1 MKLVQ
6 RKLLS
11 VWVVCSVLFASP
23 AMAIDS
29 DSVFGGVD
37 IFRNLYVSV
46 GLVILGVLGVALLLI
61 GFGFIWGILTGM
73 EYHNGPRTF
82 KSRGPR

>member
-11 VWVVCSVLFASP
+11 IWVVCSVLFAP
-23 AMAIDS
+23 PVMAIDA

-46 GLVILGVLGVALLLI
+46 GLVILGILGVGLLLV
-61 GFGFIWGILTGM
+61 GFGFIRGILTGM
-73 EYHNGPRTF
+73 EYQNGYRSL
-82 KSRGPR
+82 KGRGPR